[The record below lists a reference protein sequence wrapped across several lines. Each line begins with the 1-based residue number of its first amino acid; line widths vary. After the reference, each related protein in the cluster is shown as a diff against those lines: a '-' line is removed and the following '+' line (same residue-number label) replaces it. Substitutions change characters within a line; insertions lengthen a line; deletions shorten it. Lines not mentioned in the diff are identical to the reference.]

1 MTDHLQE
8 SATLDEL
15 DYLLVTALQREP
27 RAEWRRI
34 GGELGIDPSTAARRW
49 ARLTEAGLAWLSC
62 YPAWLPPGALIAFI
76 ELDCAPGRVHEVAL
90 ELADD
95 PHLFTIEHV
104 TGGRDLLLT
113 ATFTGQAQL
122 ASYIG
127 FRLGAVPGVTATR
140 THVAST
146 LHAEGSRWR
155 LDRLAFPA
163 ARTSPAPGFSG
174 RGALTPD
181 DLALIDVLA
190 RDVRQSAAALAERTG
205 SSPTTVRRR
214 LARLDRE
221 GLIAYRCE
229 VSRPHSGWPV
239 SVTFWGT
246 APADGTGSVAARIT
260 RLRET
265 RMYVSL
271 SGAHNVLLTV
281 WLRDVGDLPAFESS
295 LASRIPDLAIT
306 DRTLTLWNLKFA
318 GQLLSPE
325 GRRLRSVPLSMWDP
339 GPARAA
345 EAAFVSALATPP
357 MLRGSAPAAEGR
369 VRAWEGRGAGK

>member
-1 MTDHLQE
+1 MQE
-8 SATLDEL
+8 SATLDEI

-34 GGELGIDPSTAARRW
+34 GAELGIDPSTAARRW
-49 ARLTEAGLAWLSC
+49 SRLTEAGLAWLTC
-62 YPAWLPPGALIAFI
+62 YPAWLPPGALITFI

-90 ELADD
+90 ALADD

-113 ATFTGQAQL
+113 ASFTGQAQL

-127 FRLGAVPGVTATR
+127 FRLGAVPGITATR
-140 THVAST
+140 THVASI

-163 ARTSPAPGFSG
+163 AGPSPAPAFSG
-174 RGALTPD
+174 HGTLSPD
-181 DLALIDVLA
+181 DLALIHALA

-205 SSPTTVRRR
+205 LSPTTARRR
-214 LARLDRE
+214 LARLERD
-221 GLIAYRCE
+221 GLMAYRCE
-229 VSRPHSGWPV
+229 VSRSHSGWPV
-239 SVTFWGT
+239 SVTLWGS
-246 APADGTGSVAARIT
+246 APAEDAASIT
-260 RLRET
+260 ARLAHLRET
-265 RMYVSL
+265 RMCVSL
-271 SGAHNVLLTV
+271 SGAHNILLTV
-281 WLRDVGDLPAFESS
+281 WLRAVDGLPAFEAS
-295 LASRIPDLAIT
+295 LAARVPELAIT

-325 GRRLRSVPLSMWDP
+325 GRRLRSVPLALWTPDD
-339 GPARAA
+339 AHAA

-357 MLRGSAPAAEGR
+357 PLRGSAPDGR
-369 VRAWEGRGAGK
+369 DRVGAWGGRGAGK